1 MFQDHLIGSR
11 RSSSGKNIVLEHEY
25 LRFDSIVCDKSFIF
39 MESLS
44 QLCNIKWRA
53 GVIVP
58 GLCWNKNANVK
69 VIEETWSTKVRCLLR
84 CAHLKV
90 PWKSGMRAVRW
101 KFCLSLLMSLS
112 LFFPPTTKVL
122 GSWCFEGRLLAI
134 WVWIQILP
142 PKKDFLSQLPS
153 ISSWSPSVRSTF
165 HYKSCFV
172 IY

>member
-112 LFFPPTTKVL
+112 LFSHLQLKCWDPGALRADSLP
-122 GSWCFEGRLLAI
+122 FEYEFKYY
-134 WVWIQILP
+134 LP
-142 PKKDFLSQLPS
+142 
-153 ISSWSPSVRSTF
+153 RRTF
-165 HYKSCFV
+165 
-172 IY
+172 